1 MPDLTVEA
9 QPSAGT
15 REARTWAQELRY
27 TLRLGGPLALGEL
40 GWMSTYL
47 VDGLMIAQLPADYSP
62 LAQAAALLGNTIFY
76 AIVFS
81 AIYLLNGLETLV
93 AQAYGQGRRDECL
106 RLLAQSTWIIL
117 LATPLVMLA
126 TLGAVALLPYF
137 GTPQDVVAETFRYV
151 RPLVLTT
158 LPLML
163 YMALRRY
170 LQSVNN
176 VVWVAASLISAGF
189 VNWFGDWV
197 LLLGRLGVPSMG
209 IAGSAWATMAVRIYT
224 LLLLAV
230 GAVIVTR
237 RLGLRATRDM
247 LWPDWPRLLALLKI
261 GWPSGLENLA
271 EFGVSTYMS
280 VLCSRLGVIMAAA
293 QDVVLNLNAFVYQV
307 PAGLSYATIVRVGQ
321 AAGRDNRRQVERA
334 ANVSLALGVG
344 FIAVAGLAFAVFA
357 HFWAGLYSKN
367 TQVIAASA
375 PIFTICAFLLLGD
388 TVFVLL
394 ASALTGLGDTRT
406 PMIVSLIWNW
416 GIGMPLGYALAF
428 HHGLALRGLWIGRG
442 TASLG
447 TGLTLLIWW
456 RWRLRRDRQHHSFNL
471 LAPLTTTH
479 HAAVMTSQPATP
491 VS

>member
-1 MPDLTVEA
+1 
-9 QPSAGT
+9 
-15 REARTWAQELRY
+15 
-27 TLRLGGPLALGEL
+27 
-40 GWMSTYL
+40 MSTYL
-47 VDGLMIAQLPADYSP
+47 VDGLMIARLPANYSP

-106 RLLAQSTWIIL
+106 HLLGQSLWIIL
-117 LATPLVMLA
+117 FATPAVMLL
-126 TLGAVALLPYF
+126 TLGAVALLPLF
-137 GTPQDVVAETFRYV
+137 GTPHDVVVETGRYV
-151 RPLVLTT
+151 RPLVLST

-176 VVWVAASLISAGF
+176 VVWVAASLITAAA

-197 LLLGRLGVPSMG
+197 FLLGRLGVPSLG
-209 IAGSAWATMAVRIYT
+209 IAGSAWGTLLVRAYM

-230 GAVIVTR
+230 GAVVATR
-237 RLGLRATRDM
+237 QLGLAATPAM
-247 LWPDWPRLLALLKI
+247 LRPDWARLRALLLI
-261 GWPSGLENLA
+261 GWPSALENLA
-271 EFGVSTYMS
+271 EFSVSTYMS
-280 VLCSRLGVIMAAA
+280 ILCTRLGTILAAA

-307 PAGLSYATIVRVGQ
+307 PAGLSYATITRVGQ
-321 AAGRDNRRQVERA
+321 AAGRDNREQVERA
-334 ANVSLALGVG
+334 ANVSLMLGVG

-367 TQVIAASA
+367 VQVIAAAA

-388 TVFVLL
+388 TTFVML

-406 PMIVSLIWNW
+406 PMIVSLVWNW

-428 HHGLALRGLWIGRG
+428 HHGYALRGLWIGRG
-442 TASLG
+442 VASVG
-447 TGLTLLIWW
+447 TGLTLLVWW
-456 RWRLRRDRQHHSFNL
+456 QVRLRRNGQRERRHGSLNL
-471 LAPLTTTH
+471 IGTLHTPP
-479 HAAVMTSQPATP
+479 HAAARTSLPAAPT
-491 VS
+491 V